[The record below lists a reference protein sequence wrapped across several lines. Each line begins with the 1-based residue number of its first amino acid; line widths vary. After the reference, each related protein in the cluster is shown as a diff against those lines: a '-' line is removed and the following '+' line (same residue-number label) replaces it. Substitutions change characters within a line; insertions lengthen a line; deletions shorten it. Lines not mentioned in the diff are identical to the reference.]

1 MDVLQT
7 IVERVIARVTGPLSM
22 RFMLQPLM
30 ATMLGIRDG
39 RLDAKAGNPPFV
51 MEVLFHP
58 ADRKKALRSALK
70 SLLTPIV
77 LGSVLDAVAQY
88 LIFHQVRP
96 FWALVVGTLVIGLPY
111 SAARGL
117 TNRIVTGMMKRHEE
131 VVQQG

>member
-1 MDVLQT
+1 MEILQT

-22 RFMLQPLM
+22 RFMLQPVM
-30 ATMLGIRDG
+30 ATLLGIRDG

-51 MEVLFHP
+51 MEFLFHP

-70 SLLTPIV
+70 SLLMPIV

-96 FWALVVGTLVIGLPY
+96 FWAVVIGTLLMGLPY

-117 TNRIVTGMMKRHEE
+117 TNRIVTGTRKREA
-131 VVQQG
+131 VVQQA